1 MSKIDEVFEK
11 RFKKITEDQNL
22 DFPMLISLN
31 RLKPLLLTFFK
42 LGVYLGQQKKEET
55 EIKIDL
61 GEPTNQFKEAV
72 EELK

>member
-22 DFPMLISLN
+22 DFPLN
-31 RLKPLLLTFFK
+31 TSINHLKPLFLVFFK
-42 LGVYLGQQKKEET
+42 LGVYFGQQEKEET
-55 EIKIDL
+55 KINL
-61 GEPTNQFKEAV
+61 GEPTDELKNTI

>member
-22 DFPMLISLN
+22 DFPIIASIN
-31 RLKPLLLTFFK
+31 RLKPLFLGFFK
-42 LGVYLGQQKKEET
+42 LGVDFGQHGQKEEV
-55 EIKIDL
+55 KIDL
-61 GEPTNQFKEAV
+61 GEPTDEFKNTI

>member
-22 DFPMLISLN
+22 DFLMTTNIN
-31 RLKPLLLTFFK
+31 CLKPLLLTFFK
-42 LGVYLGQQKKEET
+42 LGVHLGQHGQKEEV
-55 EIKIDL
+55 KIDL
-61 GEPTNQFKEAV
+61 GEPTDELKNTI

>member
-11 RFKKITEDQNL
+11 RFKKVTEDQNL
-22 DFPMLISLN
+22 DFPILISLN

-42 LGVYLGQQKKEET
+42 LGVYLGQHGQKEEV
-55 EIKIDL
+55 KIDL
-61 GEPTNQFKEAV
+61 GEPTDELKNTI

>member
-22 DFPMLISLN
+22 DFPIIASLN
-31 RLKPLLLTFFK
+31 SLKPLFLVFFK
-42 LGVYLGQQKKEET
+42 LGVDFGQHRQKEEV
-55 EIKIDL
+55 KIDL
-61 GEPTNQFKEAV
+61 GEPTDEFKNTI

>member
-22 DFPMLISLN
+22 DFPLNTSIN
-31 RLKPLLLTFFK
+31 RLKPLFLVFFK
-42 LGVYLGQQKKEET
+42 LGVYLGQHGQKEEV
-55 EIKIDL
+55 KIDL
-61 GEPTNQFKEAV
+61 GEPTDELKNTI

>member
-31 RLKPLLLTFFK
+31 SLKPLILIFFK
-42 LGVYLGQQKKEET
+42 LGVYFGQQEKEEV
-55 EIKIDL
+55 KIDL
-61 GEPTNQFKEAV
+61 GEPTDEFKNTI

>member
-1 MSKIDEVFEK
+1 MIKIDEVFEK

-31 RLKPLLLTFFK
+31 RLKPLFLVFFK
-42 LGVYLGQQKKEET
+42 LGVYFGQQEKEEV
-55 EIKIDL
+55 KLDL
-61 GEPTNQFKEAV
+61 GEPTDELKNTI